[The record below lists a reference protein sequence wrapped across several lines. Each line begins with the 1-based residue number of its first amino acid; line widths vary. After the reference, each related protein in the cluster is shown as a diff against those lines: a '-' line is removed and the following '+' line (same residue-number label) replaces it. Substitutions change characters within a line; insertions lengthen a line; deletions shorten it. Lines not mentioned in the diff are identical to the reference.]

1 MHWLGQWGA
10 VWAAAAWA
18 VVVAVAGGVATRLG
32 PWYDNLRKPS
42 WQPPDW
48 LFGPAWTAIFALT
61 AASGVRAWWG
71 TADGVQRWLT
81 VGLFVVNGLLNFFWS
96 VLFFTLRRPDW
107 ALVEV
112 VPLWL
117 SILAMMIAFAVF
129 APPASLLLLPYLA
142 WVGFA
147 AFLNR
152 AVVRLN
158 APFHPVR

>member
-1 MHWLGQWGA
+1 MHWLAQWGVVWVA
-10 VWAAAAWA
+10 VVAAT
-18 VVVAVAGGVATRLG
+18 VVAVAGGVATRLG
-32 PWYDNLRKPS
+32 PWYYNLRKPS

-48 LFGPAWTAIFALT
+48 LFGPAWTVIFGLI
-61 AASGVRAWWG
+61 AASGVLAWWG
-71 TADGVQRWLT
+71 AADWAQRWLT
-81 VGLFVVNGLLNFFWS
+81 IGLFAVNGLLNVLWS

-107 ALVEV
+107 ALIEV

-117 SILAMMIAFAVF
+117 SILAMIIAFATF

-158 APFHPVR
+158 APFHPA

>member
-1 MHWLGQWGA
+1 MHWLGQWGP

-48 LFGPAWTAIFALT
+48 LFGPAWTLIFGLT
-61 AASGVRAWWG
+61 AASGVLAWWG
-71 TADGVQRWLT
+71 AADGAQRWLT

-107 ALVEV
+107 ALIEV

-117 SILAMMIAFAVF
+117 SILAMIVAFAVF
-129 APPASLLLLPYLA
+129 APSASLLLLPYLA

-158 APFHPVR
+158 APFRPA